1 MSTLMNHKPFS
12 LKVLVVGERSAL
24 LVTSSLKLN
33 SFESIMGPYANKAEG
48 KIDTELSEENRLR
61 NAARA
66 HQILVANAMEYQKY
80 LQERA
85 QSRREAA
92 RIERERLDMA
102 RERVENDERQ
112 KLLARTLEYQRYIV
126 GLRSRPRYLPY

>member
-1 MSTLMNHKPFS
+1 
-12 LKVLVVGERSAL
+12 
-24 LVTSSLKLN
+24 
-33 SFESIMGPYANKAEG
+33 MGPYADKAEG

-66 HQILVANAMEYQKY
+66 NQILVANAMEYQKY

-102 RERVENDERQ
+102 RERVENEERQ

-126 GLRSRPRYLPY
+126 GLRSRPNY